1 LWWAPEV
8 KSWIIL
14 NIASGTRAGFHL
26 KCALREMEIN
36 VSNVFL
42 WAHTFWML
50 PLKGLRIP
58 EFFFTAS

>member
-1 LWWAPEV
+1 MN
-8 KSWIIL
+8 SWIIL
-14 NIASGTRAGFHL
+14 NIISAIRAGFHL
-26 KCALREMEIN
+26 KCPLDMIYNETKRNTFNML
-36 VSNVFL
+36 L